1 MNFVGKVV
9 LVTGASSGIGAAT
22 AVQLAK
28 LGASLAL
35 TGRNV
40 ENLQKTANECNKSP
54 NVFTVPGN
62 LTSENDIKK
71 IYTEVMNKFGKLD
84 VLINNA
90 GILENGTIETTNLE
104 QYDRLMNTNVRSIY
118 YLTMLSVQE
127 LIKTKGNIV
136 NVSSVNGIRAFP
148 NVLAY
153 NMSKAAVDHFT
164 RCAALELAAK
174 GVRVNAV
181 NPGVTITNLHRSGGM
196 DETTYQKFL
205 EHSRTTHAMGKPGEA
220 IDVAEAIIYL
230 ASDAAKHVTGV
241 TLPVDGGRHAMCPR

>member
-40 ENLQKTANECNKSP
+40 ENLQNTANECNKSP

-127 LIKTKGNIV
+127 LIKTKGINSICHTC
-136 NVSSVNGIRAFP
+136 
-148 NVLAY
+148 
-153 NMSKAAVDHFT
+153 K
-164 RCAALELAAK
+164 
-174 GVRVNAV
+174 
-181 NPGVTITNLHRSGGM
+181 
-196 DETTYQKFL
+196 
-205 EHSRTTHAMGKPGEA
+205 
-220 IDVAEAIIYL
+220 
-230 ASDAAKHVTGV
+230 
-241 TLPVDGGRHAMCPR
+241 

>member
-127 LIKTKGNIV
+127 LIKTKGINSICHTC
-136 NVSSVNGIRAFP
+136 
-148 NVLAY
+148 
-153 NMSKAAVDHFT
+153 K
-164 RCAALELAAK
+164 
-174 GVRVNAV
+174 
-181 NPGVTITNLHRSGGM
+181 
-196 DETTYQKFL
+196 
-205 EHSRTTHAMGKPGEA
+205 
-220 IDVAEAIIYL
+220 
-230 ASDAAKHVTGV
+230 
-241 TLPVDGGRHAMCPR
+241 